1 MLTIIIFKDAHNNI
15 NWRFESQI
23 IPSSI
28 ILGVI
33 QVKFG
38 DLEVIDFNSIK
49 INYVNEFYATKRGLI
64 ILMENSNNFVFH
76 YEKVKES
83 K

>member
-1 MLTIIIFKDAHNNI
+1 MKIIIFKDAQGDM
-15 NWRFESQI
+15 NWRFQSQM
-23 IPSSI
+23 IPSST

-33 QVKFG
+33 QVKFK
-38 DLEVIDFNSIK
+38 DIELIDFNSIK

-76 YEKVKES
+76 YEKEKQEI